1 MPWSFEKDTLYSW
14 FPNVLRGIINP
25 SLDKYEYYSDIDNII
40 HFLFDDT
47 YINDRTS
54 LWCKDQN
61 FSDTQCENLRKLLK
75 ALNDALNDLGN
86 DANTADFH
94 NSRHWPCI
102 VAPAQAMLDEQAK
115 SESV

>member
-1 MPWSFEKDTLYSW
+1 MPWSFTTNFYAE
-14 FPNVLRGIINP
+14 FPDVLEGIVNP
-25 SLDKYEYYSDIDNII
+25 IVDEYDYNSDIDNII

-61 FSDTQCENLRKLLK
+61 FSDTQCENLRRLLK
-75 ALNDALNDLGN
+75 ALDDALDDLGN

-94 NSRHWPCI
+94 NSSHWPGI
-102 VAPAQAMLDEQAK
+102 FAPAQAMLDE
-115 SESV
+115 